1 MLSPCLHPSL
11 TTAFTE
17 KRHTLRDLVKKYV
30 EKPSSIILAISAANS
45 DLATSDA
52 LALAREVDPQG
63 LRTVAWRGKAM
74 VKDGGSEKSSKS

>member
-1 MLSPCLHPSL
+1 M
-11 TTAFTE
+11 
-17 KRHTLRDLVKKYV
+17 KKYV

-63 LRTVAWRGKAM
+63 LRTVAWRHARPFQKLMDLAGRNI
-74 VKDGGSEKSSKS
+74 